1 MANAGEQNGTGTDP
15 VLPSDDQ
22 TVVVQ
27 TDSPTGE
34 QQPLVIRMPVDI
46 RNLALTVIA
55 SLGAVFMLQYAQT
68 VLIPIVIGVLI
79 AYALSPLVSG
89 LGRVR
94 LPRAI
99 GAAVAVMLVVSALG
113 VSAYTL
119 SDEVMS
125 IVRDVPQAAQRVR
138 QRISQHRRQR
148 GGALEE
154 VQRAATE
161 IDKAAAEAATPA
173 GGAARPTGVRPD
185 GVQKV
190 EVVEPSFSATDY
202 LWAGGVGL
210 VNMAGQFTMI
220 LFLVYFLLVTGD
232 LYKRKL
238 VKIAG
243 PRLSQKRIT
252 VQILDAINLQI
263 ESFIRVQILTSF
275 IVAVATAVALWWL
288 GVDEYIVWGLLA
300 GVFNSI
306 PYLGPILVTGGLG
319 IVAFMQ
325 FDDITRTAYVCLVT
339 LAITSLEGFLL
350 TPALVGRAAQ
360 MNPVAIFVGLLFW
373 SWIWGVWGTV
383 LAVPMLM
390 MLKAVCDHI
399 EDLQPIGELLGE
411 SVHRDSRM
419 SPHRESRRNG
429 GREGGSGWRRRRGEP
444 RRQPRVSSQGGTEER
459 RQGGWV
465 RMASAAGRTTATADC
480 LLTGRHGG
488 TEAGRV
494 DPDGVGGGANHGD
507 SRLSPHREARR
518 NGGREGGSGG
528 RRRRGEPRRQP
539 RVSSQE

>member
-1 MANAGEQNGTGTDP
+1 MANAGEQNGKGTDP

-34 QQPLVIRMPVDI
+34 QEPLVIRMPVDI

-55 SLGAVFMLQYAQT
+55 SLGAIFMLQYAQI

-79 AYALSPLVSG
+79 AYALSPLVSS
-89 LGRVR
+89 LEWMR

-99 GAAVAVMLVVSALG
+99 GAAVAVVLLVSALG

-125 IVRDVPQAAQRVR
+125 IIRDVPQAAQRVR
-138 QRISQHRRQR
+138 QRISERRRQK

-161 IDKAAAEAATPA
+161 IDKAAAEAATPQR
-173 GGAARPTGVRPD
+173 GASRTGVRPD

-190 EVVEPSFSATDY
+190 EVVEPAFSATDY

-263 ESFIRVQILTSF
+263 ESFIRVQIFTSF
-275 IVAVATAVALWWL
+275 IVAVATAIALWWL

-325 FDDITRTAYVCLVT
+325 FDDITRTAYVCLIT

-390 MLKAVCDHI
+390 MLKAICDHV

-411 SVHRDSRM
+411 
-419 SPHRESRRNG
+419 
-429 GREGGSGWRRRRGEP
+429 
-444 RRQPRVSSQGGTEER
+444 
-459 RQGGWV
+459 
-465 RMASAAGRTTATADC
+465 
-480 LLTGRHGG
+480 
-488 TEAGRV
+488 
-494 DPDGVGGGANHGD
+494 
-507 SRLSPHREARR
+507 
-518 NGGREGGSGG
+518 
-528 RRRRGEPRRQP
+528 
-539 RVSSQE
+539 